1 MLLYSLLFLFA
12 PGALPRI
19 SSLNSDRAWPLLAP
33 LACRLKRTHLLS
45 PSPSRYPETAP
56 VISHC
61 ASSTNLTPSAGAPD
75 RLRGHRVLHSGVRDQ
90 YGHKLIDNG
99 FISRENKK
107 EGNDF
112 RKTFGYKKNNN
123 APVKYK
129 TENGLDYWKF
139 PDNKK
144 MSPETKQRIK
154 DFDTLKMKDKGID
167 YGTIVVDD
175 KSSGIKEEY
184 SIIDEDEI
192 KKQRKNL
199 EEDDDNLETIGVKDI
214 LENNLQDELSDNLE
228 VGSIVKLRQRG
239 KLFSKDN
246 FTIMGFNKR
255 DNEYLIRNPKTGEV
269 LMKEKDD
276 ILTGISSLD
285 DPRNL
290 KIGDK
295 AELKLDTIYED
306 GDESSIIISPDYG
319 PPLYD
324 EPVEELIVED
334 YDEDNTAEMM
344 EGMIDDFEPTMD
356 DDKEEKTRKVISKD
370 KTNEELNF
378 LSIPDESKEEYT
390 DEQNKNLSEQ
400 KLMYK
405 KI

>member
-1 MLLYSLLFLFA
+1 MQELKTMNVQMRLITEDSVDKLTTLY
-12 PGALPRI
+12 
-19 SSLNSDRAWPLLAP
+19 
-33 LACRLKRTHLLS
+33 
-45 PSPSRYPETAP
+45 
-56 VISHC
+56 
-61 ASSTNLTPSAGAPD
+61 
-75 RLRGHRVLHSGVRDQ
+75 

-99 FISRENKK
+99 FMSNNKK
-107 EGNDF
+107 ELVKDY
-112 RKTFGYKKNNN
+112 RKTFGYKKENDV
-123 APVKYK
+123 PVKYK

-139 PDNKK
+139 PGTKK
-144 MSPETKQRIK
+144 MSPETKRRFK
-154 DFDTLKMKDKGID
+154 DFDNTLKDKGMD
-167 YGTIVVDD
+167 YGTIVVDENNTNQ
-175 KSSGIKEEY
+175 KEEY
-184 SIIDEDEI
+184 SIIDEEEI

-199 EEDDDNLETIGVKDI
+199 EEDDDNLDTIGAKDI
-214 LENNLQDELSDNLE
+214 LENNLQEELSDNLE

-246 FTIMGFNKR
+246 FTIMGFDKR
-255 DNEYLIRNPKTGEV
+255 DNEYLIRNPNTGEV

-276 ILTGISSLD
+276 LLTGISSLD

-324 EPVEELIVED
+324 EPSKELIAED
-334 YDEDNTAEMM
+334 YKEDDNTTEML
-344 EGMIDDFEPTMD
+344 EEMIDDFEPVIK

-378 LSIPDESKEEYT
+378 LSIPDESKEGEEYT
-390 DEQNKNLSEQ
+390 DEQNKNLSQQ